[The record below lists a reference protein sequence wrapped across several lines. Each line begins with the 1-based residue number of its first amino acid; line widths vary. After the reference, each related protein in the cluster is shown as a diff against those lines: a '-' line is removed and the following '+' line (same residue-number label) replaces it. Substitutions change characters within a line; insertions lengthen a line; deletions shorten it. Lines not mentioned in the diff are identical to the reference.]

1 MSLFSAALGLA
12 GSVYGANKQ
21 AKAQAAAMAQQQY
34 EFERN
39 RELQN
44 AQMALALD
52 DRRLQRE
59 ENAYNRAIERIN
71 RRMTGDE
78 RRYQMS
84 EFESYQDRLLEE
96 RRDIIERQIIED
108 KEAARRAQFELE
120 QYLQN
125 RDLAQEERE
134 TALAALRE
142 AQAVAAG
149 ERDEDKRR
157 LLEDRARRDL
167 ERQFVVEQYQRAQDT
182 FARERQDQE
191 DFRNLLMSRIDSAQ
205 QGAMQFAAAM
215 GMPPEVDY
223 IDQGDFDAEYDARAE
238 EYLSDVDR
246 AAERVIS
253 TSEAGMNRRGML
265 DSTQARDSRAELTRR
280 LAPEY
285 TKARR
290 AAYDDAMKYIGG
302 RQGIMR
308 TDRLDDQTRRANL
321 INEMTGLQ
329 GMAISPLLQLPSAVS
344 STGQYNLL
352 SSIPSG
358 VYDRALVSANDYQ
371 APIGIGTGIY
381 DNMRIGS
388 QLGGFINP
396 TSAASLGF
404 MNIGSGIYN
413 PLAQA
418 INAPNFTGINNL
430 SNNMLNAAQTNYAN
444 AAQASQLAG
453 QGVADAFAKF
463 GDEFGAY
470 GSSNN
475 WWNIFGAK
483 PDDTPTGDG

>member
-125 RDLAQEERE
+125 RALAQEERE
-134 TALAALRE
+134 SALAALRE

-285 TKARR
+285 TKA
-290 AAYDDAMKYIGG
+290 
-302 RQGIMR
+302 
-308 TDRLDDQTRRANL
+308 
-321 INEMTGLQ
+321 
-329 GMAISPLLQLPSAVS
+329 
-344 STGQYNLL
+344 
-352 SSIPSG
+352 
-358 VYDRALVSANDYQ
+358 
-371 APIGIGTGIY
+371 
-381 DNMRIGS
+381 
-388 QLGGFINP
+388 
-396 TSAASLGF
+396 
-404 MNIGSGIYN
+404 
-413 PLAQA
+413 
-418 INAPNFTGINNL
+418 
-430 SNNMLNAAQTNYAN
+430 
-444 AAQASQLAG
+444 
-453 QGVADAFAKF
+453 
-463 GDEFGAY
+463 
-470 GSSNN
+470 
-475 WWNIFGAK
+475 
-483 PDDTPTGDG
+483 

>member
-1 MSLFSAALGLA
+1 
-12 GSVYGANKQ
+12 
-21 AKAQAAAMAQQQY
+21 
-34 EFERN
+34 
-39 RELQN
+39 
-44 AQMALALD
+44 
-52 DRRLQRE
+52 
-59 ENAYNRAIERIN
+59 
-71 RRMTGDE
+71 
-78 RRYQMS
+78 
-84 EFESYQDRLLEE
+84 
-96 RRDIIERQIIED
+96 
-108 KEAARRAQFELE
+108 
-120 QYLQN
+120 
-125 RDLAQEERE
+125 
-134 TALAALRE
+134 
-142 AQAVAAG
+142 
-149 ERDEDKRR
+149 
-157 LLEDRARRDL
+157 
-167 ERQFVVEQYQRAQDT
+167 
-182 FARERQDQE
+182 
-191 DFRNLLMSRIDSAQ
+191 
-205 QGAMQFAAAM
+205 
-215 GMPPEVDY
+215 
-223 IDQGDFDAEYDARAE
+223 
-238 EYLSDVDR
+238 
-246 AAERVIS
+246 
-253 TSEAGMNRRGML
+253 MNRRGML

-285 TKARR
+285 PKARR

-329 GMAISPLLQLPSAVS
+329 GMAISPLLQLPGAVS

-381 DNMRIGS
+381 DNMRVGS
-388 QLGGFINP
+388 QLAGFINP
-396 TSAASLGF
+396 SSAASLGF

-444 AAQASQLAG
+444 AQQASQLAG

-475 WWNIFGAK
+475 WWNIFGSK
-483 PDDTPTGDG
+483 PEDKPAGDG